1 MASGGFSDMQN
12 LSAETKWTMYAALNV
27 AFGALLVI
35 GATIGG
41 GSLAELPYV
50 VLMFAI
56 CSSPIPFIGH
66 LNGPF
71 AILGV
76 ALATYFLNFAMLDA
90 VSMLSPPK
98 LAHATEGFL
107 DAGELVLLVGA
118 LMQTIGFHVAVR
130 FSSARAGGLPKD
142 WPLALLVPLGLLLW
156 SSGCAADLYQN
167 LVVHVDATDAS
178 VKAGFS
184 KLGPWGIAGLM
195 LVNYA
200 GPLGVVILAYWWA
213 VSRNRWSSALML
225 AIIVIQFAVGWVVD
239 TKEVAVNAPI
249 VMLLTRFIVLGKV
262 PVRWLACSVVGILL
276 VFPVLTAKRAITTE
290 ALRLTNVQALSR
302 TGEILLRA
310 ISERNEAREG
320 KYSEKTQSFLER
332 MTNKASVE
340 LFVQHVGVDQPYKMG
355 STLVSL
361 LYVFVPRIVFSDK
374 PGGNSAQT
382 FNRDFHLSE
391 DPDTYISPSHIGEL
405 YWNFGYPGVVVGM
418 TLSGMIL
425 GFIFA
430 RFDPSVR
437 TSLTRVLV
445 IMVTLYELVART
457 GGQIELEYVLWL
469 RTLLLIGILHLVLAR
484 PVRQEAF
491 GPISRAN
498 PSARRDGPPGG
509 LVRFPNLMR

>member
-1 MASGGFSDMQN
+1 MI
-12 LSAETKWTMYAALNV
+12 YAALNAAV
-27 AFGALLVI
+27 GALLVL
-35 GATIGG
+35 GAAIGG
-41 GSLAELPYV
+41 GSLAKLPYV
-50 VLMFAI
+50 MLMFAI
-56 CSSPIPFIGH
+56 CSSPIPFIGR

-90 VSMLSPPK
+90 VSMLSPPT
-98 LAHATEGFL
+98 LAHANEGFL
-107 DAGELVLLVGA
+107 DGGEVVLLIGA
-118 LMQTIGFHVAVR
+118 LMQTIGFHVAAR
-130 FSSARAGGLPKD
+130 FARARTGRGLPQD

-184 KLGPWGIAGLM
+184 KLGPWGTAGLM

-200 GPLGVVILAYWWA
+200 APLGVVILAYWWA
-213 VSRNRWSSALML
+213 VSRNRSSSALML
-225 AIIVIQFAVGWVVD
+225 AIIILQFAVGWVVD

-262 PVRWLACSVVGILL
+262 PVRWLACSVIGVLL

-290 ALRLTNVQALSR
+290 ALRLTNVQALPR

-310 ISERNEAREG
+310 ITERNAAREG
-320 KYSEKTQSFLER
+320 KYSDKTQSFLER
-332 MTNKASVE
+332 MTNKGSVE
-340 LFVQHVGVDQPYKMG
+340 LFVQRVGVDQPYKMG
-355 STLVSL
+355 STLVSM
-361 LYVFVPRIVFSDK
+361 LYVFIPRVIFSDK

-405 YWNFGYPGVVVGM
+405 YWNFGYPGVVVGTM
-418 TLSGMIL
+418 LTGMIL
-425 GFIFA
+425 GFVFG
-430 RFDPSVR
+430 RFDPSAR
-437 TSLTRVLV
+437 TSMTRVL
-445 IMVTLYELVART
+445 IIIVTLYELVART

-469 RTLLLIGILHLVLAR
+469 RTLLMIGILHLVLAR
-484 PVRQEAF
+484 TVLQYAPVA
-491 GPISRAN
+491 ISTAR
-498 PSARRDGPPGG
+498 PSAGPDRLPGA
-509 LVRFPNLMR
+509 LVRFPNLIR